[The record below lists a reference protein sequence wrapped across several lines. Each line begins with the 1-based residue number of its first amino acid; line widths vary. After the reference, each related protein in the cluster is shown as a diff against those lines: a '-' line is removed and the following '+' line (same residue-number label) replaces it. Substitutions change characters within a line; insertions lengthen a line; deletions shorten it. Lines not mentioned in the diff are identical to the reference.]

1 MERFREVLLNATEHT
16 VVVSSE
22 AFQNCSPKAVRH
34 YFRDLDVYPVCYIRE
49 QTAYLRSAYL
59 QRIQASNYS
68 GSIQQ
73 YYRIFFHGDYLRFLN
88 KWQGVFGGNLI
99 VRRFER
105 DKLTQGDVVH
115 DFLSAVLNLEP
126 QQRDSLQLPA
136 EENPSLSALML
147 SFKQRLNR
155 EGYLLDP
162 KIYRLLTALDSSDA
176 APYQL
181 PSDLESQVRK
191 AFQSSNQLVAR
202 QFFQEEELFSL
213 PDSPAAVSF
222 PELEESAFLGLL
234 EKFDKEAPGC
244 ISRVLS

>member
-34 YFRDLDVYPVCYIRE
+34 YLRDLDVYPVCYIRE
-49 QTAYLRSAYL
+49 QSAYLRSAYS
-59 QRIQASNYS
+59 QRIQASYYS
-68 GSIQQ
+68 GSVQQ
-73 YYRIFFHGDYLRFLN
+73 YYRNFFHGDYLRFLK
-88 KWQGVFGGNLI
+88 KWQGVFGDNLI

-105 DKLTQGDVVH
+105 DKLVQGDAVH

-126 QQRDSLQLPA
+126 QQSDSLQLPA
-136 EENPSLSALML
+136 QENPSLSAIML
-147 SFKQRLNR
+147 SFKQRINR

-181 PSDLESQVRK
+181 PPDLESRVREV
-191 AFQSSNQLVAR
+191 FRGSNQLVAR
-202 QFFQEEELFSL
+202 QFFQEEELFSP
-213 PDSPAAVSF
+213 PDSPATVSF
-222 PELEESAFLGLL
+222 PELEHSAFLALL
-234 EKFDKEAPGC
+234 GKFDKEAPGC
-244 ISRVLS
+244 IRKV